1 MIYDKVST
9 QFDKTLA
16 KLYDL
21 DNQIQ
26 RCTKLMIIFDILLI
40 INLLL
45 GVSINIYLAF
55 TR

>member
-9 QFDKTLA
+9 QFDKTLV